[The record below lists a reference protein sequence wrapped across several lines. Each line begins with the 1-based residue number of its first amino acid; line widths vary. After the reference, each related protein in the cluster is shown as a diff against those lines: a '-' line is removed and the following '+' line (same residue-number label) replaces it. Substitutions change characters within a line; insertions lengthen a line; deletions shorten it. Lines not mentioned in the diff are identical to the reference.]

1 MSSQFQQDTDFDEVR
16 EALLDNETPF
26 PTGMLYFFSDITPAD
41 LAKLTEV
48 WPEVWL
54 ERRRGLLED
63 MENMAENDTLLF
75 FDHVAVMALEDED
88 PVARATAIRLLW
100 QSEEEKLVPRL
111 LQLLQEDPQAMVRAA
126 AATGL
131 GIFVYLGELEE
142 ISERTYKEIVES
154 LVSTHLGADEVLV
167 RRRALEALGYA
178 THPEVPGFIQRA
190 YDTNNEDWL
199 QSALFAMGR
208 TCDRERWG
216 RLVLRMFDH
225 PDAVV
230 RYEAIR
236 AAGELE
242 MSSAREPLFDLLE
255 EGTDDADIYF
265 AAVWALSK
273 IGGKGVR
280 SLIEMGLEEAEDGE
294 EIQFL
299 EEALQNLDFTEQVNA
314 FDMMVFDEDDFD
326 DWDDD
331 DDDDMD
337 EDD

>member
-1 MSSQFQQDTDFDEVR
+1 MMGSQFQQDTNFGEVQN
-16 EALLDNETPF
+16 ALLDNDAPF
-26 PTGMLYFFSDITPAD
+26 PTALIYFFSDISPTD
-41 LAKLTEV
+41 LAKLTRV

-63 MENMAENDTLLF
+63 MENMAEKDTLLF
-75 FDHVAVMALEDED
+75 FDPVAVMALDDED

-100 QSEEEKLVPRL
+100 QSEEEKLAPKLLRL
-111 LQLLQEDPQAMVRAA
+111 LREDPEAMVRAA

-142 ISERTYKEIVES
+142 ISEEIYQEIVDS
-154 LVSTHLGADEVLV
+154 LIHTHLSTDEDLV

-178 THPEVPGFIQRA
+178 SHPDVPGFIQRA
-190 YDTNNEDWL
+190 YDSNNEDWL

-208 TCDRERWG
+208 TCDRESWA

-255 EGTDDADIYF
+255 EGTDDEDIYF

-280 SLIEMGLEEAEDGE
+280 NLIEMNLEEAEDAE

-299 EEALQNLDFTEQVNA
+299 EEALQNLDFTEQVNS
-314 FDMMVFDEDDFD
+314 FDLLVYDEDDLDVWEDADDFD
-326 DWDDD
+326 D
-331 DDDDMD
+331 
-337 EDD
+337 EDG